1 MQRSAAV
8 RWGKESGEKL
18 MTESRRL
25 DRRVHQQAAQESET
39 EQESEKTSESD
50 LNLAVQG
57 AITQPGLLSPRQ
69 VIHLQRTIGNR
80 AVIGLLSRMPIH
92 HTPAGSRHVQR
103 VISAPKAQE
112 LAQAIFAQWPILRQG
127 DVASKAKKLERDAP
141 ATGKYG
147 YDDSTDRET
156 IKTAYTTVQAA
167 NPAVVAAAQDAA
179 QLKAANDGNLAAL
192 TERGRLPNAARG
204 QNGSAHLRI
213 AEAALSTF
221 AGEEY
226 EALVEVLDGIANSNT
241 RPYTGGR
248 WNVDHQNRE
257 GLLPGTPGA
266 GGYKEYYVRPDGAS
280 KPAAFGD
287 PGTRRLVT
295 GGGFYYYTKNHYGDN
310 QPGAYVPYISPVNE
324 NRAVTKYGP
333 AFTRITG
340 IDYRQ
345 PVAAAPVAAA
355 VT

>member
-1 MQRSAAV
+1 
-8 RWGKESGEKL
+8 

-25 DRRVHQQAAQESET
+25 DRRVRQQAAQQAET
-39 EQESEKTSESD
+39 EQEFDKTSDSD

-57 AITQPGLLSPRQ
+57 AITQPALLSSRQ
-69 VIHLQRTIGNR
+69 VLHLQRTIGNR

-92 HTPAGSRHVQR
+92 HAPAGSGRHIQR
-103 VISAPKAQE
+103 AISATKAEE
-112 LAQAIFAQWPILRQG
+112 LAQAIFNQWPILKQG
-127 DVASKAKKLERDAP
+127 DVVSKAKKLERDAP
-141 ATGKYG
+141 PTGKYG

-204 QNGSAHLRI
+204 QNGSTHLRI
-213 AEAALSTF
+213 TEAALSTF
-221 AGEEY
+221 SGEEY
-226 EALVEVLDGIANSNT
+226 EALVEVLDGIKNNT
-241 RPYTGGR
+241 RPYTGGK
-248 WNVDHQNRE
+248 WNVDHANRE

-266 GGYKEYYVRPDGAS
+266 GGYKEFYVRPDGSS
-280 KPAAFGD
+280 KPAAFGANA
-287 PGTRRLVT
+287 GARRLVV
-295 GGGFYYYTKNHYGDN
+295 GDKFYYYTKNHYGDE
-310 QPGAYVPYISPVNE
+310 QPGTYVPYISPVNE

-345 PVAAAPVAAA
+345 PVAAAA
-355 VT
+355 VVT